1 MVSLS
6 FLVENVGIALL
17 IIAYLWYEIH
27 HGRGDEY
34 FSQLGDVA
42 AKVDETIIAVV
53 ALSHEIEDIDED
65 KVADR
70 LNGHSPDD
78 FRLNDDDD

>member
-6 FLVENVGIALL
+6 FLAENIGIALPV
-17 IIAYLWYEIH
+17 IAYLWYEVH
-27 HGRGDEY
+27 HGRGEEY
-34 FSQLGDVA
+34 FSQIDSVA